1 MYKTIYRKFLYYM
14 INESFNIK
22 NGQIA
27 GQDGR
32 LIKIAYID
40 PAQSEGTYE
49 HKDIIKNRYD
59 GKWLKTLKTW
69 GWFLGTNPT
78 QVYQTKIKPCL
89 QYLESVAKVGP
100 RRGPE
105 EIVSIIDQLIAELQA
120 TPDTAAAT
128 PTPTAPAQPAQ
139 TGEAMDRNEVIQQ
152 LDDFKQQLV
161 DAVSSED
168 FKRLIEPI
176 IKFKRA
182 QGHKFSFGNALLIM
196 LQDPE
201 ATLVKS
207 KSRWAAMNKN
217 VKPDAPKLWARV
229 PVGNT
234 VNVDK
239 AQVTRNF
246 LASVHKNNVEELN
259 PGEKEELSIRLKPTS
274 ARSFKLVPCFY
285 DYRFTEQMEGKEDL
299 VGDPNADVPWY
310 DDSGEETEESIKY
323 VEAMKRVIAK
333 SGVRVTG
340 TDDLNGARGV
350 SVGGEIRVLNSAARN
365 MGLLNTLVHE
375 FAHEILHQRYLK
387 NRGQRWADYFVGTES
402 GREVV
407 EQQAELTAWIVLKFL
422 GYDLQT
428 NINYMGIWGIS
439 TDNTRKVFDSVAS
452 VANEIYSKLIDEV
465 TKGDSDYG
473 YNGAFDDTPETLEED
488 APMQKKTIT
497 GREIAQMLGCVDLY
511 DKCTE
516 NGINAI
522 NESFNKM
529 YNRILNPIDY

>member
-1 MYKTIYRKFLYYM
+1 
-14 INESFNIK
+14 
-22 NGQIA
+22 
-27 GQDGR
+27 
-32 LIKIAYID
+32 
-40 PAQSEGTYE
+40 
-49 HKDIIKNRYD
+49 
-59 GKWLKTLKTW
+59 
-69 GWFLGTNPT
+69 
-78 QVYQTKIKPCL
+78 
-89 QYLESVAKVGP
+89 
-100 RRGPE
+100 
-105 EIVSIIDQLIAELQA
+105 
-120 TPDTAAAT
+120 
-128 PTPTAPAQPAQ
+128 
-139 TGEAMDRNEVIQQ
+139 MDRNEVTQR

-196 LQDPE
+196 MQDPE

-207 KSRWAAMNKN
+207 KGRWAAMNRN

-229 PVGNT
+229 PLGNT
-234 VNVDK
+234 INVDK
-239 AQVTRNF
+239 EKVKREF
-246 LASVHKNNVEELN
+246 LASVRKQSEDELN
-259 PGEKEELSIRLKPTS
+259 PGEREELSIRLKPTS
-274 ARSFKLVPCFY
+274 ARAFKLVPCFY

-299 VGDPNADVPWY
+299 VGDPNAEVPWY

-323 VEAMKRVIAK
+323 VEAMKRVIEK
-333 SGVRVTG
+333 SGVRISAS
-340 TDDLNGARGV
+340 DDLNGARGV
-350 SVGGEIRVLNSAARN
+350 SVGGEIRVLNNATRN
-365 MGLLNTLVHE
+365 IGLLNTLVHE

-387 NRGQRWADYFVGTES
+387 NRGQRWADYFVGSSE

-452 VANEIYSKLIDEV
+452 VANEIYSKLMDEV
-465 TKGDSDYG
+465 SKGDNDYG
-473 YNGAFDDTPETLEED
+473 FNGAFDDTPETLEENSQI
-488 APMQKKTIT
+488 QKKTIT

-516 NGINAI
+516 NEISAV
-522 NESFNKM
+522 NENFNKI
-529 YNRILNPIDY
+529 YNRILNPIIY